1 MSLTSV
7 GKLLNKVV
15 RILNGKE
22 KCGINQFL
30 TAVSLNNAFH
40 MLLELLFVGVFF
52 LPLYN
57 TYTYIKAISQES
69 KPRNSSD
76 YKKNSKTTYHPLP
89 VLHLNWSISLRTVD
103 FTEF

>member
-15 RILNGKE
+15 RIQNGRE
-22 KCGINQFL
+22 NAEYINFL
-30 TAVSLNNAFH
+30 QLSVLNNAFH
-40 MLLELLFVGVFF
+40 MLLELHFVVF
-52 LPLYN
+52 YHN
-57 TYTYIKAISQES
+57 IIRIHISKQKS

-76 YKKNSKTTYHPLP
+76 YKKNSKTANYPLP
-89 VLHLNWSISLRTVD
+89 ILHLNWSISLRTVD